1 MSSFFG
7 WFSLNKDSSVEILRK
22 TPQYTP
28 IEIVKT
34 GTHHKEILCNEKFNF
49 ERAIAKVFHGKAGK
63 KEYTKELELLTNLQ
77 HKNIINFLSQ
87 STVDGYHILVFR
99 NLMKISERIEM
110 RILFPPGSVQSL
122 FKDLLTGLQFLHG
135 KKYCHRL
142 IMPENLLYTGNG
154 VLKITGLSNVS
165 PIKDSKN
172 REILLNGLIGEG
184 MYSAPE
190 CFSEVSYSGTEA
202 DIYSAGL
209 ILYAMIVL
217 YNPYCHN
224 RYASMLRRNSSAPP
238 VTRRPSMN
246 SDSSSTTI
254 IKFPFLGKVEIR
266 KTAMVTPLSPSRT
279 SNLERTASR
288 SVKYQVAPPER
299 KRAQSVS
306 RLTTTEKTATPVTTP
321 KQIHGSLNNL
331 KDENLYKYYPDPPQ
345 KDHYMKNTQCP
356 DWVLVQKTIPVGLVS
371 TRLKDGVHVVD
382 EFRLHMKLSELQH
395 PNILK
400 MFSMK
405 TKEFFHELRMEYVD
419 GGSLKDQLCKNA
431 FFTEPH
437 AREIFTQLVD
447 AVAFLHRRN
456 IAHFDIHPGNIFVTQ
471 TGIVKVGG
479 FWRAQMCFDKFG
491 KIPQT
496 YDGVRGH
503 KAYAAPECFRKRK
516 TARYLAPPVDN
527 WACGI
532 VLLTMLNNLPWLK
545 AEKSHLQYADWVYTK
560 KIPIPRYACISSTA
574 KEIIEKLL
582 DPNPKSRST
591 VETVKINN
599 GWFPRKANAK
609 NPSSAIRRVASNPNW
624 KQ

>member
-1 MSSFFG
+1 
-7 WFSLNKDSSVEILRK
+7 
-22 TPQYTP
+22 
-28 IEIVKT
+28 
-34 GTHHKEILCNEKFNF
+34 
-49 ERAIAKVFHGKAGK
+49 
-63 KEYTKELELLTNLQ
+63 
-77 HKNIINFLSQ
+77 
-87 STVDGYHILVFR
+87 
-99 NLMKISERIEM
+99 
-110 RILFPPGSVQSL
+110 
-122 FKDLLTGLQFLHG
+122 
-135 KKYCHRL
+135 
-142 IMPENLLYTGNG
+142 
-154 VLKITGLSNVS
+154 
-165 PIKDSKN
+165 
-172 REILLNGLIGEG
+172 
-184 MYSAPE
+184 
-190 CFSEVSYSGTEA
+190 
-202 DIYSAGL
+202 
-209 ILYAMIVL
+209 
-217 YNPYCHN
+217 
-224 RYASMLRRNSSAPP
+224 MLRRNSSAPP

-345 KDHYMKNTQCP
+345 KDHYMKVKELGYCKNKLVRFFLMQNTQCP

-405 TKEFFHELRMEYVD
+405 TMEFFHELRMEYVD

-437 AREIFTQLVD
+437 AREIFTQLID

-503 KAYAAPECFRKRK
+503 KAYAAPECYRKRK

-532 VLLTMLNNLPWLK
+532 VLLTMLTNNLPWLK
-545 AEKSHLQYADWVYTK
+545 AE
-560 KIPIPRYACISSTA
+560 
-574 KEIIEKLL
+574 
-582 DPNPKSRST
+582 
-591 VETVKINN
+591 
-599 GWFPRKANAK
+599 NAK

>member
-1 MSSFFG
+1 
-7 WFSLNKDSSVEILRK
+7 
-22 TPQYTP
+22 
-28 IEIVKT
+28 
-34 GTHHKEILCNEKFNF
+34 
-49 ERAIAKVFHGKAGK
+49 
-63 KEYTKELELLTNLQ
+63 
-77 HKNIINFLSQ
+77 
-87 STVDGYHILVFR
+87 
-99 NLMKISERIEM
+99 
-110 RILFPPGSVQSL
+110 
-122 FKDLLTGLQFLHG
+122 
-135 KKYCHRL
+135 
-142 IMPENLLYTGNG
+142 
-154 VLKITGLSNVS
+154 
-165 PIKDSKN
+165 
-172 REILLNGLIGEG
+172 
-184 MYSAPE
+184 
-190 CFSEVSYSGTEA
+190 
-202 DIYSAGL
+202 
-209 ILYAMIVL
+209 
-217 YNPYCHN
+217 
-224 RYASMLRRNSSAPP
+224 MLRRNSSAPP

-345 KDHYMKNTQCP
+345 KDHYMKVKELGYCKNKLVRFFLMQNTQCP

-405 TKEFFHELRMEYVD
+405 TMEFFHELRMEYVD

-437 AREIFTQLVD
+437 AREIFTQLID

-471 TGIVKVGG
+471 TVDKFLISLKGTEVIEHKVHICDELRSEQIRYAFQTVPGIVKVGG

-503 KAYAAPECFRKRK
+503 KAYAAPECYRKRK

-532 VLLTMLNNLPWLK
+532 VLLTMLTNNLPWLK
-545 AEKSHLQYADWVYTK
+545 AE
-560 KIPIPRYACISSTA
+560 
-574 KEIIEKLL
+574 
-582 DPNPKSRST
+582 
-591 VETVKINN
+591 
-599 GWFPRKANAK
+599 NAK